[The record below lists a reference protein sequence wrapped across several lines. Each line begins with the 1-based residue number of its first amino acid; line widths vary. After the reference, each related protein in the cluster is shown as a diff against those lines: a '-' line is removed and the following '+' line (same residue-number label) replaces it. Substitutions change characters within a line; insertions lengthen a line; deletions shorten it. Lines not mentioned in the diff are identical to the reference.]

1 MKIEDLKVDD
11 VLVIQDGIER
21 TVLAVCGKICA
32 LSFSDDSSKLYGWY
46 TAVELETHGLT
57 LKKEPTL
64 AEKFPDGEMVLARG
78 SISSA
83 WESWFS
89 CGRMFNGY
97 LVCRMTK
104 VSCGDQVELFRAYV
118 RKFDEN
124 ILGTVTK

>member
-11 VLVIQDGIER
+11 VLVAKDGIER

-64 AEKFPDGEMVLARG
+64 ADKLPDGEMVLVRDNTEDTWDAR
-78 SISSA
+78 
-83 WESWFS
+83 FS
-89 CGRMFNGY
+89 CGRLASGR
-97 LVCRMTK
+97 LVCRTAKDAMGRPG
-104 VSCGDQVELFRAYV
+104 SAWGLA

-124 ILGTVTK
+124 LLGEVTK